1 MMKKTVANQSS
12 LLFSPLKTV
21 SVETILAAGDIDSW
35 AKKELYTYQSL
46 KNAILN
52 APQATWTND
61 EIAKDD
67 ALLQDRKND

>member
-1 MMKKTVANQSS
+1 MMKKTISEQSS
-12 LLFSPLKTV
+12 LLFSPFKTV
-21 SVETILAAGDIDSW
+21 SVETILAEGDIDSW

-52 APQATWTND
+52 APQAAWTND

-67 ALLQDRKND
+67 ALLQNRKHD

>member
-1 MMKKTVANQSS
+1 MMEKAISEQSS

-21 SVETILAAGDIDSW
+21 SVETILAAGDIDNW

-52 APQATWTND
+52 APQAVWTTD
-61 EIAKDD
+61 EIANDD
-67 ALLQDRKND
+67 ALLQNIKND